1 MDRSQT
7 TGALIMGAAAL
18 QLLLF
23 TVGLMRKSYLAIAM
37 PVTGAM
43 AALSALAFW
52 VGWTMLTTPADLPDE
67 DFEPAPEPSTP

>member
-7 TGALIMGAAAL
+7 TGALIMAGAAL
-18 QLLLF
+18 QLLIF
-23 TVGLMRKSYLAIAM
+23 VVGLMRKSYLAIAM

-52 VGWTMLTTPADLPDE
+52 VGWTMLTTPADMPEE
-67 DFEPAPEPSTP
+67 DFGATPEAAP

>member
-7 TGALIMGAAAL
+7 TGALIMAGAAFE
-18 QLLLF
+18 LLLF
-23 TVGLMRKSYLAIAM
+23 LIGLTRKSYLAIAL

-52 VGWTMLTTPADLPDE
+52 VGWTMLTTPADMPE
-67 DFEPAPEPSTP
+67 DLDAPPEGAN

>member
-7 TGALIMGAAAL
+7 TGALIMFGAAVE
-18 QLLLF
+18 LLLF
-23 TVGLMRKSYLAIAM
+23 VIGLFRRSYVAIAM

-52 VGWTMLTTPADLPDE
+52 VGWTMLTTPADMPDP
-67 DFEPAPEPSTP
+67 DFDSAEAPQ

>member
-7 TGALIMGAAAL
+7 TGALIMAGAAL
-18 QLLLF
+18 ELLIFTIGLF
-23 TVGLMRKSYLAIAM
+23 RKSYLAIAM

-52 VGWTMLTTPADLPDE
+52 VGWTMLTTPSDMPDSDLEAPAD
-67 DFEPAPEPSTP
+67 AAQ

>member
-7 TGALIMGAAAL
+7 TGALIMLGASF
-18 QLLLF
+18 QMLLF
-23 TVGLMRKSYLAIAM
+23 LVGLMRKSYLAIAL

-52 VGWTMLTTPADLPDE
+52 VGWTMLTTPADM
-67 DFEPAPEPSTP
+67 PEPDYDAPPESAP

>member
-7 TGALIMGAAAL
+7 TGALIMAGAAL
-18 QLLLF
+18 QLLIF
-23 TVGLMRKSYLAIAM
+23 VVGLMRKSYLAIAM

-52 VGWTMLTTPADLPDE
+52 VGWTMLTTPADMPEE
-67 DFEPAPEPSTP
+67 DFGSDPEAAP

>member
-7 TGALIMGAAAL
+7 TGALIMAGAAF
-18 QLLLF
+18 QMLLF
-23 TVGLMRKSYLAIAM
+23 LIGLGRRSYLAIAL

-52 VGWTMLTTPADLPDE
+52 VGWTMLTTPADM
-67 DFEPAPEPSTP
+67 PEPDYDSPSESNP

>member
-7 TGALIMGAAAL
+7 TGALIMAGAAF

-23 TVGLMRKSYLAIAM
+23 FIGLMKKSYLAVAM

-52 VGWTMLTTPADLPDE
+52 VGWTMLTTPADMPDA
-67 DFEPAPEPSTP
+67 DFDAPAEGAT

>member
-7 TGALIMGAAAL
+7 TGTLIMAGAAL

-23 TVGLMRKSYLAIAM
+23 VIGLMRKSYLAIAM

-52 VGWTMLTTPADLPDE
+52 VGWTMLTTPADMPDE
-67 DFEPAPEPSTP
+67 DYAAAPDAAP